1 VQTWLSRIA
10 VNVVKNH
17 VRRQRNLRPMP
28 LHDGPA
34 FVECPRI
41 QNSPEAEFLMSERI
55 EAVWSA
61 SRFVSSQQ
69 QTALR
74 LRFVH
79 DLTTREI
86 ADVMEISEGAVK
98 AHVFRAL
105 HTIRGRLKSRT

>member
-1 VQTWLSRIA
+1 MQ
-10 VNVVKNH
+10 
-17 VRRQRNLRPMP
+17 
-28 LHDGPA
+28 LHDGSV
-34 FVECPRI
+34 FVAPPRI
-41 QNSPEAEFLMSERI
+41 QSSPEADFLMSERI

-105 HTIRGRLKSRT
+105 HTIRGRLRSRT